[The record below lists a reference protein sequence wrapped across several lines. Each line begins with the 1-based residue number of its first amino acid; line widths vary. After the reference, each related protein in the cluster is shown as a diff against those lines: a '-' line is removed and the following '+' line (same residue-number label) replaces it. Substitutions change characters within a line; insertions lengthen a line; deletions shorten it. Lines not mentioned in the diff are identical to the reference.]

1 MSMLVPRC
9 FVSEEHFF
17 SGTATII
24 YSLGAIGDRVEMR
37 AFLTTVMSL
46 LSLFVFWLGW
56 MRSDV
61 LWSWM
66 GFICSLISG
75 VFVQMFID
83 RRKTNHAHR

>member
-1 MSMLVPRC
+1 
-9 FVSEEHFF
+9 
-17 SGTATII
+17 
-24 YSLGAIGDRVEMR
+24 MR

-56 MRSDV
+56 MRNDV

-66 GFICSLISG
+66 GFICCLISG

-83 RRKTNHAHR
+83 RRKANSAHR